1 MNTEPQTTSPF
12 QEFLTLLE
20 KESSAERK
28 LRLALDFM
36 RESLSQSSTPRFKD
50 FWEAKRV
57 ALPLFK
63 ENLSPKARS
72 LLWAEY
78 HELSNEARRIKEI
91 LDDQSSFAVEQIDL
105 ALKAVEEELEH
116 YQERIEEMPE
126 LFFPRE
132 CRTLSS
138 KRDLYSGLQREL
150 TLLGTLAMRIQA
162 LRKELM
168 KTEMRIRD
176 KNKLFSRLSAA
187 GDKVFPRRKELIQ
200 NISDEFKLDV
210 ENFVL
215 AHFGEGE
222 QSGAPS
228 FALREEI
235 KMMQAFAKELTL
247 NTAVFTET
255 RLKLSSCWDK
265 LKEEEGERKKE
276 IAEKREIVKQEREK
290 ELAKERAFREKIN
303 LVKSGLQTLLD
314 STNELDSE
322 QIAEKSEA
330 LKQEY
335 AALTLSKIERQLF
348 DRLFKQI
355 KDLIAEKKGKAL
367 LSLSKDD
374 LDAIEKLE
382 ALLEETR
389 VERQEIKGLLEQY
402 RKTLGGSNLDFEKAM
417 TMQEMMESEKERL
430 EKTDAAIIEI
440 EEKINEIS
448 S

>member
-1 MNTEPQTTSPF
+1 
-12 QEFLTLLE
+12 
-20 KESSAERK
+20 
-28 LRLALDFM
+28 
-36 RESLSQSSTPRFKD
+36 
-50 FWEAKRV
+50 
-57 ALPLFK
+57 
-63 ENLSPKARS
+63 
-72 LLWAEY
+72 
-78 HELSNEARRIKEI
+78 
-91 LDDQSSFAVEQIDL
+91 
-105 ALKAVEEELEH
+105 
-116 YQERIEEMPE
+116 
-126 LFFPRE
+126 
-132 CRTLSS
+132 
-138 KRDLYSGLQREL
+138 
-150 TLLGTLAMRIQA
+150 
-162 LRKELM
+162 M

-303 LVKSGLQTLLD
+303 LVKSGLQTILD
-314 STNELDSE
+314 STNELDAE

-335 AALTLSKIERQLF
+335 ATLTLSKIERQLF

-355 KDLIAEKKGKAL
+355 KDLITEKKGKAL

-440 EEKINEIS
+440 EEKISEIS

>member
-1 MNTEPQTTSPF
+1 MNTEAQSTSPF

-20 KESSAERK
+20 KESIAERK

-36 RESLSQSSTPRFKD
+36 RETLSQTRAPRFKD

-105 ALKAVEEELEH
+105 ALKAVEEELER
-116 YQERIEEMPE
+116 YQERIQEMPE
-126 LFFPRE
+126 LFFPGE
-132 CRTLSS
+132 CRTLVS
-138 KRDLYSGLQREL
+138 KRDLYDGLQREL
-150 TLLGTLAMRIQA
+150 TLLGTLALRVQA

-176 KNKLFSRLSAA
+176 KNKLFARLSAA

-200 NISDEFKLDV
+200 KVSDEFKMDV
-210 ENFVL
+210 ANFVT
-215 AHFGEGE
+215 AHFGEE
-222 QSGAPS
+222 AKSTTPS
-228 FALREEI
+228 FALRKEI
-235 KMMQAFAKELTL
+235 QMMQAFAKELTL

-290 ELAKERAFREKIN
+290 ELAKECAAREKIT
-303 LVKSGLQTLLD
+303 LVKSGLQAIVEGAT
-314 STNELDSE
+314 ELTSD
-322 QIAEKSEA
+322 QIVEKSEA

-335 AALTLSKIERQLF
+335 AALTLSKMERQLF

-355 KDLIAEKKGKAL
+355 KDLITEKKERAL
-367 LSLSKDD
+367 LALSKDD
-374 LDAIEKLE
+374 LDALEKLE
-382 ALLEETR
+382 ALLEERR
-389 VERQEIKGLLEQY
+389 VERQEIKELLEQY

-417 TMQEMMESEKERL
+417 VMQEMLETEKERL
-430 EKTDAAIIEI
+430 EKADAAIAEL
-440 EEKINEIS
+440 EEKIEDIS